1 MNIEKLL
8 KPGKVAIA
16 GASESDSL
24 GGKTTRYFLESYAS
38 HLEDVYF
45 INPVRTEVYGRPCY
59 ATAAELPEEI
69 DLIVIAAGKSKVM
82 QILKDAA
89 TKKVKGAVVFA
100 SGYSET
106 GKDEDRE
113 DELALKQFCEA
124 YGIALMGPNCAG
136 YINFVDGIYPF
147 GFQFNKRKRAGKI
160 GLVSQSGQV
169 CTSMLLSPRSEF
181 SYVISGG
188 NSKIVQ
194 MEDYIRFLV
203 EDKDTQVVAAY
214 VEGFSDAE
222 KLVEALKK
230 AAEYHKPVVFLKS
243 GRSARAAEV
252 AASHTGSMTG
262 ADKNYDALFGK
273 FGVIRADDIEQLSAI
288 CNILSLIP
296 KLPGKNAVAVVCGSG
311 GESAISAD
319 LCELHG
325 ISCPHFTAE
334 TVKRLKEILPDY
346 ASPNNPLDT
355 TGGVIELAEPF
366 RDALGAILEDEK
378 IAMVVVGMPL
388 YEQTRVD
395 TETMVTAMEMAVKA
409 NPRVPMVAVPL
420 IETGRNPGMVE
431 RLNAAGIP
439 MLPPPCYAYPVL
451 KKIID
456 YGQWRTTLPDRS
468 LEIHVPAKEQ
478 GKRYALSEGES
489 KKILKKYGITV
500 PKEYV
505 AQSPEEA
512 TEYAEKIGYPVVMKV
527 ESSDILHKSDAGA
540 VLLGVSD
547 KESVIRGYHKILYN
561 CRNYKPEAK
570 IGGILIQ
577 EMFPVGLEMIV
588 GVQVDPQLGPMVL
601 LGMGGIFVEIFKDV
615 ALYPAPVN
623 EQEAELMIR
632 SLKAYPLL
640 AGYRGA
646 KKLDVQALARTV
658 AAMST
663 LAVENKDNLAELD
676 INPLFVYEGGKGT
689 AAADGLAVLKAV
701 PDN

>member
-24 GGKTTRYFLESYAS
+24 GGKTTRYFLESFSS

-45 INPVRTEVYGRPCY
+45 INPGRSEVYGRPCY
-59 ATAAELPEEI
+59 RTAAELPEEI
-69 DLIVIAAGKSKVM
+69 DLIVIAAGKAKVR
-82 QILKDAA
+82 QILEDAA
-89 TKKVKGAVVFA
+89 GKKVRGAVVFA

-106 GKDEDRE
+106 GREEDKQ
-113 DELALKQFCEA
+113 DELELKRFCEERD
-124 YGIALMGPNCAG
+124 IALMGPNCAG
-136 YINFVDGIYPF
+136 YINFVDEIYPF
-147 GFQFNKRKRAGKI
+147 GFQFHKRKRAGKI

-203 EDKDTQVVAAY
+203 EDQDTQVVAAY

-222 KLVEALKK
+222 KLAEALKK
-230 AAEYHKPVVFLKS
+230 AAEYQKPVVFLKS

-262 ADKNYDALFGK
+262 ADQNFDALFRK

-288 CNILSLIP
+288 CNVLSLLP
-296 KLPGKNAVAVVCGSG
+296 KLPEKNAVAVVCGSG

-319 LCELHG
+319 LCEMKG
-325 ISCPHFTAE
+325 ICCPHFSE
-334 TVKRLKEILPDY
+334 RTVERLRGILPDY

-355 TGGVIELAEPF
+355 TGGVIEQAEPF
-366 RDALGAILEDEK
+366 RDTLGAILEDDQ

-388 YEQTRVD
+388 YEETRLD
-395 TETMVTAMEMAVKA
+395 TQTMVTAMEMAVREH
-409 NPRVPMVAVPL
+409 PQIPMAAVPL
-420 IETGRNPGMVE
+420 IETGRNKEMVE
-431 RLNAAGIP
+431 RLTAAGIP
-439 MLPPPCYAYPVL
+439 LLPPPEYAYAVL
-451 KKIID
+451 KKILD
-456 YGQWRTTLPDRS
+456 YGQWRTTAKERS
-468 LEIHVPAKEQ
+468 LEIHVPVKEQ
-478 GKRYALSEGES
+478 GKRRALSEGDS

-500 PKEYV
+500 PGEYV

-512 TEYAEKIGYPVVMKV
+512 VEYAEKIGYPVVMKV
-527 ESSDILHKSDAGA
+527 ESADILHKSDAGA
-540 VLLGVSD
+540 VLLAVPD
-547 KESVIRGYHKILYN
+547 KESVIQGYHKILDN
-561 CRNYKPEAK
+561 CRNYKADAR

-577 EMFPVGLEMIV
+577 EMLPQGLEMIV

-640 AGYRGA
+640 KGYRGT
-646 KKLDVQALARTV
+646 KKLDVPALARTI
-658 AAMST
+658 AAVST
-663 LAVENKDNLAELD
+663 LAVENKDTLAELD
-676 INPLFVYEGGKGT
+676 INPLFVYEEGRGT
-689 AAADGLAVLKAV
+689 AAADGLAILK
-701 PDN
+701 NQ